1 MKQEVKPK
9 KSLDRLLERLADA
22 QSYEGEARLRQTVLA
37 LASLMVAPAG
47 LIWGVIYL
55 AFDEPLPAVIP
66 LSYSALVLA
75 NLVFLRKTRW
85 YLPVWYFQFFLILLL
100 PNLLSASLGRIQA
113 SGAVILWSFICPLGA
128 MLLGGRRGA
137 LLWVTVFLGLIVL
150 GGALEP
156 VLQRENNLPSALVTI
171 FFVINIAGP
180 SLIAVALMRYFVG
193 QKDDAMGMLATEQHE
208 TERLLLNV
216 LPKEI
221 AVVLKNDNS
230 STIADSFPA
239 VSVLFADVVGST
251 SLTVEL
257 SPRAMVGVLNEVFS
271 YFDTLAEHYGVEK
284 IRTIGDNYMVA
295 SGVPVERDDHAHALA
310 AMALDM
316 NGYIVERRAEG
327 ASPLQFRIGMN
338 SGPVVAG
345 VIGHKKFHYD
355 IWGDAVNTASRM
367 ESHGIPGKIQIARP
381 TYDLICEDFVCTPRG
396 LVEIKGKGSMETWF
410 LESRS

>member
-1 MKQEVKPK
+1 
-9 KSLDRLLERLADA
+9 
-22 QSYEGEARLRQTVLA
+22 
-37 LASLMVAPAG
+37 
-47 LIWGVIYL
+47 
-55 AFDEPLPAVIP
+55 
-66 LSYSALVLA
+66 
-75 NLVFLRKTRW
+75 
-85 YLPVWYFQFFLILLL
+85 
-100 PNLLSASLGRIQA
+100 
-113 SGAVILWSFICPLGA
+113 
-128 MLLGGRRGA
+128 
-137 LLWVTVFLGLIVL
+137 
-150 GGALEP
+150 
-156 VLQRENNLPSALVTI
+156 
-171 FFVINIAGP
+171 
-180 SLIAVALMRYFVG
+180 
-193 QKDDAMGMLATEQHE
+193 
-208 TERLLLNV
+208 
-216 LPKEI
+216 
-221 AVVLKNDNS
+221 
-230 STIADSFPA
+230 
-239 VSVLFADVVGST
+239 
-251 SLTVEL
+251 
-257 SPRAMVGVLNEVFS
+257 MVGVLNEVFS